1 MDQIFTFSRDAD
13 GVLHLDIANTT
24 PDPDTTP
31 DPNDTE
37 GREVLDVHTD
47 PTTAA
52 LAAVDMLT
60 RSMGWPTR

>member
-1 MDQIFTFSRDAD
+1 MDQIFTFSRDTD
-13 GVLHLDIANTT
+13 GVLHLDIATGSPA
-24 PDPDTTP
+24 PDAGHDT
-31 DPNDTE
+31 DAGD
-37 GREVLDVHTD
+37 REVLDVHTD